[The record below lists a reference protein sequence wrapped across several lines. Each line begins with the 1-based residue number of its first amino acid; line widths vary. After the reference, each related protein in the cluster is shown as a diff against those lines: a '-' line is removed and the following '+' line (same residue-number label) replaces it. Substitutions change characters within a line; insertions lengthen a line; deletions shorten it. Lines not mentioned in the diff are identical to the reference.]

1 MKKDKNQKD
10 IVKNPAIQA
19 VNKIIETDKSRVVN
33 ATVEK
38 TTNIQEKPET
48 FITQKGGKII
58 QGIVET
64 SGIQQDQMLQNR
76 RTLQSTLL
84 LQKKREMQ
92 AVQQMLEKRRIEF
105 AKRMEECREK
115 QDELR
120 SKQKQI
126 KERVSK
132 FEKFLKENDAKRLRA
147 NLKAVAEKKMREQKE
162 VELLAIQKQLQVEQG
177 KSSHILHL
185 IKKHQIYEQ
194 YLQSIVDVLPPDY
207 LDVHE
212 PQINDII
219 MRHKTLVETN
229 KDLIADVAHNQD
241 EIERAQSTL
250 LGLVKEK
257 NDLIMVF
264 NSKLGTRQKTLDKL
278 KQESAYL
285 EEGLEHRDN
294 TGKERM
300 RMLSE
305 TKLAIDDLYER
316 IKDQN
321 KKRVLTTTEKE
332 TTDPT
337 STEHGTL
344 VKGSSN
350 LKSWLD
356 KLHALQYRVLD
367 LQDITQFEKIRAGEA
382 AKQSKR

>member
-1 MKKDKNQKD
+1 MSE
-10 IVKNPAIQA
+10 NPKATPDAAPNPNILA
-19 VNKIIETDKSRVVN
+19 VNKILASQKKSRVN

-38 TTNIQEKPET
+38 TSVIPQKKET
-48 FITQKGGKII
+48 FITQRGGKII
-58 QGIVET
+58 QGIAEE
-64 SGIQQDQMLQNR
+64 SLLQNR

-84 LQKKREMQ
+84 LQKKKEMQ
-92 AVQQMLEKRRIEF
+92 QVQQQLEKRRLDF
-105 AKRMEECREK
+105 SKRMEECREK

-126 KERVSK
+126 KERVAK

-147 NLKAVAEKKMREQKE
+147 NAKAVVEKKLREQKE
-162 VELLAIQKQLQVEQG
+162 AELATIQRQLQVELG
-177 KSSHILHL
+177 KSKSVLKL
-185 IKKHQIYEQ
+185 IKQHQGYER

-207 LDVHE
+207 LNVHE
-212 PQINDII
+212 PQINDIL

-229 KDLIADVAHNQD
+229 QDLISVVQHNQD
-241 EIERAQSTL
+241 DIETAQSTL
-250 LGLVKEK
+250 LGLVKER
-257 NDLIMVF
+257 NDLIMVY

-285 EEGLEHRDN
+285 EEGLEERDN
-294 TGKERM
+294 TGKERL

-321 KKRVLTTTEKE
+321 KMRVLTARKVDLDQTENLGDYSSKS
-332 TTDPT
+332 TD
-337 STEHGTL
+337 
-344 VKGSSN
+344 

-356 KLHALQYRVLD
+356 KLHALQFRVLD
-367 LQDITQFEKIRAGEA
+367 LQDITQFEKTVNLRKAV
-382 AKQSKR
+382 K

>member
-105 AKRMEECREK
+105 AKRME
-115 QDELR
+115 
-120 SKQKQI
+120 QKQI

-257 NDLIMVF
+257 NDLIM
-264 NSKLGTRQKTLDKL
+264 KTLDKL